1 MESRVIAERVYY
13 LEGKAEEPAVHLR
26 MYSPICSVDDY
37 PACRYDL
44 CVGGVWRSKQVSNV
58 DTIGCISLC
67 LIVAGTEIAG
77 LNESLFEGK
86 LRWEAWRGGDDIGLP
101 TLETAPET
109 RDSYAEAL
117 RWSSEQK
124 AGGPSSNPSEP

>member
-13 LEGKAEEPAVHLR
+13 LEGKAEEPVVRLQI
-26 MYSPICSVDDY
+26 YSPTSSIDNY
-37 PACRYDL
+37 PECRYDL
-44 CVGGVWRSKQVSNV
+44 WVRGELQSKQVPHI

-109 RDSYAEAL
+109 RDGHAEAL

-124 AGGPSSNPSEP
+124 AADLKRNPSEA